1 MAFPGWSSF
10 SLTQSSMAL
19 ALSPGVADGVTYGT
33 ARPVWDA
40 GIMGQNQIVGMG
52 DSGVDW
58 SRYVVADFGA

>member
-1 MAFPGWSSF
+1 MAM
-10 SLTQSSMAL
+10 SLN
-19 ALSPGVADGVTYGT
+19 PGVADGLSYGT

-58 SRYVVADFGA
+58 SR